1 MQNNGVYL
9 CTEWKV
15 EGDAMTAQP
24 LFISTGGTNHSETI
38 SKGSA
43 DFVVSI
49 SMTRSQISAFV
60 K

>member
-1 MQNNGVYL
+1 MQNNGVHL

-15 EGDAMTAQP
+15 EDDAMAAQS
-24 LFISTGGTNHSETI
+24 LFIRTGGTNHSETV

-43 DFVVSI
+43 DFVVS
-49 SMTRSQISAFV
+49 SMMHSQISAFV